1 MKLMLLKYDD
11 HSLLHIDYLSEFEGN
26 RLKKLFTGFVET
38 SKGHLIL
45 AINSEELEAEVLGTL
60 KQFFGA
66 YAQQMMV
73 KDQRSEVLK
82 KKMPL
87 TELKHLKAIRDIKD
101 IS

>member
-11 HSLLHIDYLSEFEGN
+11 HSLLHIDYLSEFEGD

-45 AINSEELEAEVLGTL
+45 SMNSEELEADVLSTL
-60 KQFFGA
+60 QQFFGA
-66 YAQQMMV
+66 YAKQMML
-73 KDQRSEVLK
+73 KDNRSEAARK
-82 KKMPL
+82 KNPI
-87 TELKHLKAIRDIKD
+87 TEIKHFKSLSIKD

>member
-11 HSLLHIDYLSEFEGN
+11 HSLLHIDYFSEFEGN

-38 SKGHLIL
+38 SKRHLIL

-73 KDQRSEVLK
+73 KDNRSEATRK
-82 KKMPL
+82 KKPI
-87 TELKHLKAIRDIKD
+87 TEIKHFKSLSIKD